1 MDVRDHT
8 TTSDG
13 GLDQSVELFVT
24 ADSELQ
30 VTGSYSLHLE
40 ILASVSSELQNLSG
54 QVLEDSSS
62 VDGAGSTDAAVRAD
76 STLQESVDSS
86 DRELRTKK
94 YV

>member
-1 MDVRDHT
+1 MRDHT

-24 ADSELQ
+24 ADSKLQ

-76 STLQESVDSS
+76 SALQESVDSS